1 MSLSII
7 NQSPIKDGD
16 LVAVNSIMPFTV
28 AAESAY
34 NTRVIADIYK
44 GYSHSQSP
52 LTPIAEG
59 LELLQIDKRGS
70 QVIFRADLSHIIKS
84 IFDIP
89 ADTLQNAGDWLEI
102 PELLEDIVIKFT
114 ATNGSDTDAVMYVE
128 FTVWNRTTQFGND
141 ITYGNYSESD
151 ATSENIISTL
161 DKKLNTE
168 ETIYCQAGNVV
179 YIYAILSDEGSIVTP
194 DYEALRYFVDGDGTY
209 LCDENWQFT
218 KEEIL

>member
-16 LVAVNSIMPFTV
+16 LVAVNSILPFTV

-52 LTPIAEG
+52 LIPIAEG
-59 LELLQIDKRGS
+59 LEMLQIDKRGS
-70 QVIFRADLSHIIKS
+70 QAIFRSDLSHIIKS

-89 ADTLQNAGDWLEI
+89 NDTLQNTGDWIEL

-114 ATNGSDTDAVMYVE
+114 ATNGSDNDAVMYVE

-161 DKKLNTE
+161 DQKLNTE

-179 YIYAILSDEGSIVTP
+179 YI
-194 DYEALRYFVDGDGTY
+194 
-209 LCDENWQFT
+209 
-218 KEEIL
+218 

>member
-16 LVAVNSIMPFTV
+16 LVAVNSIMPL
-28 AAESAY
+28 
-34 NTRVIADIYK
+34 DIYK

-52 LTPIAEG
+52 LITIAEG

-70 QVIFRADLSHIIKS
+70 QAIFRADLSHVIKS

-89 ADTLQNAGDWLEI
+89 ADTLQNTGDWIEM

-194 DYEALRYFVDGDGTY
+194 DYEGVRYFVDWDGTY

-218 KEEIL
+218 KEEII